1 LKDLTISIV
10 TLDQTDKI
18 AAGDKTIEV
27 VPLHVLDFEQLWKN
41 RIISLKGSRR
51 YRTKGYRLYQCQQ
64 DNFVVA
70 TRKK

>member
-27 VPLHVLDFEQLWKN
+27 LPLHVLDFEQLWKT
-41 RIISLKGSRR
+41 G
-51 YRTKGYRLYQCQQ
+51 
-64 DNFVVA
+64 
-70 TRKK
+70 